1 MKIPQTAEET
11 SGMTTITS
19 SFVDDDDRRRHNG
32 RKIINSI
39 CGTTTRTS
47 HKITGIIGD
56 SGSGLWGGSAGGGG
70 VEPEAQGKQHQQQ
83 RGSDHLEDPA
93 TTTAT
98 DSDISYSIGPADNM
112 LTSKKKVSLFI
123 LLWLF
128 SQFCFLEDRFKRLI
142 KKREQQEQNNL
153 NIIGGTKCVSYY
165 Y

>member
-39 CGTTTRTS
+39 CGTTNRTS

-56 SGSGLWGGSAGGGG
+56 SGTGLWGGGG
-70 VEPEAQGKQHQQQ
+70 VESEAQGKQHQQQ

-93 TTTAT
+93 TAT

-123 LLWLF
+123 LLWIFPL
-128 SQFCFLEDRFKRLI
+128 FCFLEDRFKRLI
-142 KKREQQEQNNL
+142 KKREQPQHRWH
-153 NIIGGTKCVSYY
+153 KVC
-165 Y
+165 

>member
-1 MKIPQTAEET
+1 M
-11 SGMTTITS
+11 ITS

-56 SGSGLWGGSAGGGG
+56 SATGLWGGGG

-83 RGSDHLEDPA
+83 RGSDHLEDP
-93 TTTAT
+93 AT

-128 SQFCFLEDRFKRLI
+128 SLFYFLEDRLKRLI